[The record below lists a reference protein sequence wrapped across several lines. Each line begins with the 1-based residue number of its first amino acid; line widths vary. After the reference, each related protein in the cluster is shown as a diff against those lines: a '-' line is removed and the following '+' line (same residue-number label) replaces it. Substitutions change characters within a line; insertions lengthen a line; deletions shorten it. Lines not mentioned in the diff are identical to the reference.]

1 MLCSLLNMGLSF
13 APAKTLKRIFPPV
26 VTGTVIVMIGAS
38 LIGQSGVLN
47 WAGGSNGCQDRPTSG
62 IFQLCPT
69 IFSPRAAQWGSPQF
83 IGLGFLS
90 FITILVCRRRRI
102 HATLVFRYLIYLVLL
117 FSLLSCSARRS

>member
-1 MLCSLLNMGLSF
+1 MLGTSMLCSLLEMGLSF

-38 LIGQSGVLN
+38 LIGESGVLN
-47 WAGGSNGCQDRPTSG
+47 WGGGSNGCQDRPTSG

-69 IFSPRAAQWGSPQF
+69 IFSPQAAPWGAPQF

-90 FITILVCRRRRI
+90 FVTILV
-102 HATLVFRYLIYLVLL
+102 
-117 FSLLSCSARRS
+117 SLYWREGYWVRVPDSNYSPLAR